1 MKLLSIMIPYTP
13 DRAKVLYELLSAL
26 HRQIEKENVQNEVE
40 ILIELDNYEMSIG
53 AKRQKLLER
62 AVGEY
67 VVAIDSDDEVSEDYI
82 SSIIEGIRQNPDVI
96 SFNGYMTTKGVSRE
110 SFKIMKDSLYITVSD
125 AHGRKEHLRYNN
137 HLSPIKREI
146 ALKIGY
152 KDMKFAEDF
161 DYAKRLKESGLV
173 KTEYYIPKDLYHY
186 KYNPK

>member
-26 HRQIEKENVQNEVE
+26 HRQIEKENVQDEVE

-62 AVGEY
+62 ATGEY

-82 SSIIEGIRQNPDVI
+82 SSIIEAIKQKPDVVG
-96 SFNGYMTTKGVSRE
+96 FAGFMTTKGAKRE
-110 SFKIMKDSLYITVSD
+110 NFKIMKDLPYMTVSD
-125 AHGRKEHLRYNN
+125 AHGKNEYLRHSN
-137 HLSPIKREI
+137 HLSPVKREI

-152 KDMKFAEDF
+152 KDMRFAEDF
-161 DYAKRLKESGLV
+161 DYSKRLKESGLV

-186 KYNPK
+186 KYIPK